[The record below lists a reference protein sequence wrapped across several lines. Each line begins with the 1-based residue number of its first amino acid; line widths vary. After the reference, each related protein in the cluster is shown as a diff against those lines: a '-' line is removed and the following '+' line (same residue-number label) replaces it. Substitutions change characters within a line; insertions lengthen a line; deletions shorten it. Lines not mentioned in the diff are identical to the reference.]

1 MMAEKLKMDEIKV
14 FAVSHDSVKGKA
26 VEELCDKFRTTL
38 EELNAGLSL
47 GTTALMHVILEGMD
61 AFAIDKVTAKK
72 LLCEMI
78 DKSSLIDT
86 TEH

>member
-1 MMAEKLKMDEIKV
+1 MMAEKLKMEEIKV

-38 EELNAGLSL
+38 NELNAGLSL
-47 GTTALMHVILEGMD
+47 GTTALMHVIMEGMD
-61 AFAIDKVTAKK
+61 AFAIDKVMAKK
-72 LLCEMI
+72 LLCVII
-78 DKSSLIDT
+78 DESFLADT

>member
-1 MMAEKLKMDEIKV
+1 MMAEKLKMEEIKV

-38 EELNAGLSL
+38 NELNAGLSL
-47 GTTALMHVILEGMD
+47 GTTALMHVIMEGMD
-61 AFAIDKVTAKK
+61 AFAIDKIMAKK
-72 LLCEMI
+72 LLCEII
-78 DKSSLIDT
+78 DESFLANT

>member
-1 MMAEKLKMDEIKV
+1 MMAEKLKMEEIKV

-38 EELNAGLSL
+38 NELNAGLSL
-47 GTTALMHVILEGMD
+47 GTTALMHVIMEGMD
-61 AFAIDKVTAKK
+61 AFSIDKVMAKK
-72 LLCEMI
+72 LLCEII
-78 DKSSLIDT
+78 DESFLADT

>member
-1 MMAEKLKMDEIKV
+1 MMAEKLKMEETKV

-38 EELNAGLSL
+38 NELNAGLSL
-47 GTTALMHVILEGMD
+47 GTTALMHGIMEGMD
-61 AFAIDKVTAKK
+61 AFAIDKVMAKK
-72 LLCEMI
+72 LLCEII
-78 DKSSLIDT
+78 DESFLADT

>member
-1 MMAEKLKMDEIKV
+1 MMAEKLKMEEIKV

-38 EELNAGLSL
+38 NELNAGLSL
-47 GTTALMHVILEGMD
+47 GTTALMHVIMEGMD
-61 AFAIDKVTAKK
+61 AFAIDKVMAKK
-72 LLCEMI
+72 LLCEII
-78 DKSSLIDT
+78 DESFLADT

>member
-1 MMAEKLKMDEIKV
+1 MMAEKLKMEEIKV

-38 EELNAGLSL
+38 NELNAGLSL
-47 GTTALMHVILEGMD
+47 GTTALMHVIMEGMD
-61 AFAIDKVTAKK
+61 AFAIDKVMAKK
-72 LLCEMI
+72 LLCEII
-78 DKSSLIDT
+78 DESFLANT